1 MHSVLLHSI
10 MYVFYILYLQLEIY
24 FYMDTVEYI
33 VWRRLTFVFKTL
45 ISVGTFNDICY
56 EARCGST

>member
-33 VWRRLTFVFKTL
+33 V
-45 ISVGTFNDICY
+45 
-56 EARCGST
+56 